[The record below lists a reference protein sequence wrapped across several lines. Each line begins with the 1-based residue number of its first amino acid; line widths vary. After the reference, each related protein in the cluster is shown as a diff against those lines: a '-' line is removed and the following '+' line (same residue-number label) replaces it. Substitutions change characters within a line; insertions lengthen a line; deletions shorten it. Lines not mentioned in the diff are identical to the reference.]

1 MAAAPA
7 AAEAPPR
14 PVEKLRADYAP
25 VPYTINSVDL
35 KFVLGTTDEETS
47 TCEAALRMA
56 PLGAAGAAARPPLFL
71 DGRTDAKLLSIRV
84 DGAEVPKEHYTVDA
98 RGVTLAPAAIPAA
111 ASWELRLV
119 TELRPHENSSLEGLY
134 KSGGNFCTQ
143 CEAEGFRGIVPF
155 LDRPDVMAT

>member
-1 MAAAPA
+1 
-7 AAEAPPR
+7 
-14 PVEKLRADYAP
+14 VE
-25 VPYTINSVDL
+25 L
-35 KFVLGTTDEETS
+35 KFVLNEETS

-56 PLGAAGAAARPPLFL
+56 PLGAAGAAARLPLFL
-71 DGRTDAKLLSIRV
+71 DGRADAKLLSIRV
-84 DGAEVPKEHYTVDA
+84 DGAEVPKEHYAVDA
-98 RGVTLAPAAIPAA
+98 RGVTLAPAAIPEA

-119 TELRPHENSSLEGLY
+119 TELCPQDNSSLEGLY